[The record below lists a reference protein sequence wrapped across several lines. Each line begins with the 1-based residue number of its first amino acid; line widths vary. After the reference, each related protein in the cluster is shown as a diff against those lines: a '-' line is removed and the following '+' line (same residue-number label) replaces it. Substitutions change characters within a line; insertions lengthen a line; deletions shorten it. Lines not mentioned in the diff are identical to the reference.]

1 MSIGEGT
8 KGILAR
14 TVAWVRRNWT
24 VVRFCLVF
32 GAILGAWS
40 MWYPSLVDMHAL
52 EGLLEFVA
60 RLTASALRILGSGA
74 EVVGTRVFSPEFSMR
89 IAPEC
94 TSIVPMVILLSG
106 VVAYPSP
113 IRQKL
118 LCLVIGLP
126 VLFLLNLV
134 RTVSLF
140 YIGVHF
146 PDFFE
151 TAHYVVWQ
159 SVMVLA
165 VIAMWLFWIGRVV
178 RARAT

>member
-1 MSIGEGT
+1 MSIGEGM

-14 TVAWVRRNWT
+14 MVSWFRRNWT
-24 VVRFCLVF
+24 AVRFCLIF

-40 MWYPSLVDMHAL
+40 MWYPSLVDMRVL

-60 RLTASALRILGSGA
+60 RLTGYALGILGSGI
-74 EVVGTRVFSPEFSMR
+74 EVVGTQVSSPEFSMR

-106 VVAYPSP
+106 VMAYPSP

-140 YIGVHF
+140 YIGIQF

-159 SVMVLA
+159 SVMILA
-165 VIAMWLFWIGRVV
+165 VIAMWLFWIGKVV
-178 RARAT
+178 NARTT